1 MRPTCVDLYCTKKSL
16 NREVPSAEMLLQ
28 DFLRDLNQLRSVGIS
43 CNNVNFRLENHD
55 IYACDAPKRNSL
67 KQIKS
72 HSGYSS
78 CERCVITREYNLALE
93 HVCFV
98 KTDGHPRS
106 D

>member
-1 MRPTCVDLYCTKKSL
+1 MPPA
-16 NREVPSAEMLLQ
+16 EVLLQ
-28 DFLRDLNQLRSVGIS
+28 DFIRELNQLRSVDFS
-43 CNNVNFRLENHD
+43 CNNVNFRLENHG
-55 IYACDAPKRNSL
+55 IYVRDAAARSSL

-78 CERCVITREYNLALE
+78 CERCVITREYDLALN

-98 KTDGHPRS
+98 KTDCHPRS